1 MTKSS
6 NFNYIYIY
14 TLICGILG
22 GIMEDHET
30 EFLTAY
36 RKLSPDKKEAIR
48 IIVANL
54 VTIQELTPQRKLAVT
69 QAPKSLQVKR

>member
-1 MTKSS
+1 
-6 NFNYIYIY
+6 
-14 TLICGILG
+14 
-22 GIMEDHET
+22 MEDHET